1 MEEKA
6 DKLFQLI
13 STYGLNLIA
22 AAVIFVAG
30 RWAVEVVSRLTE
42 RILKQQKVDETLAVF
57 TQKMIY
63 YGLMTFVVV
72 AVLGKLGIQT
82 ASFVAVI
89 GATGLAIG
97 LALQGSLS
105 NFAAGVLIIIFRPFS
120 VGDVITAAGTTGKVA
135 EIEIFNTVI
144 LPGDGIKIV
153 IPNSQVTGTVIQN
166 FTELKRRRVDLTV
179 GVSYKDDLQKVK
191 KVLQEVVN
199 SEIRV
204 LKDPAPVIAVS
215 ALADSSVNLV
225 VRPWVLAGDYWDVYF
240 ALTGKIKESFDKDG
254 ISIPYPQREVH
265 VYQHSAGGGGFTSS
279 LVTD

>member
-6 DKLFQLI
+6 DKVIQLI
-13 STYGLNLIA
+13 SIYGLNLL
-22 AAVIFVAG
+22 AAVAIFVVG
-30 RWAVEVVSRLTE
+30 RWAVQIISRFTE
-42 RILKQQKVDETLAVF
+42 RVLKQQKVDETLAVF

-105 NFAAGVLIIIFRPFS
+105 NFAAGILIILFRPFS
-120 VGDVITAAGTTGKVA
+120 VGDVITAGGSTGKVI
-135 EIEIFNTVI
+135 EIEIFNTV
-144 LPGDGIKIV
+144 LLSGDGIKV
-153 IPNSQVTGTVIQN
+153 VLPNSQVTGTIIQN
-166 FTELKRRRVDLTV
+166 YTVMGRRRVDLTV

-191 KVLQEVVN
+191 KVLQEIVS

-240 ALTGKIKESFDKDG
+240 ALTEKIKETFDKKG
-254 ISIPYPQREVH
+254 INIPFPQREVH
-265 VYQHSAGGGGFTSS
+265 VYQHSAAGG
-279 LVTD
+279 LTDSAITE